1 MSSENNKETE
11 YLSISSPFEGKF
23 LTMSYCWAMP
33 NKWTFKIKP
42 ISELL
47 ERYGVGYSWVDPFAG
62 VSSPAA
68 LTNDHRDECGADF
81 CMDAV
86 DFSRDIV
93 PSTGTFGVLFDPPYS
108 IHEVK
113 RHYDS
118 LGRKYD
124 FSSDPTCGFKPV
136 KDILA
141 PKIRVGGLVISF
153 GWNSSGFGK
162 VRGFKKIEILLVG
175 HGGNRNDTIV
185 TVEERIE

>member
-1 MSSENNKETE
+1 MSSVKDNKKLPVTS
-11 YLSISSPFEGKF
+11 LFDGAF
-23 LTMSYCWAMP
+23 LTMSYRWAMP

-47 ERYGVGYSWVDPFAG
+47 KRYGVDGGVRWVDPFAG
-62 VSSPAA
+62 ISSPAE
-68 LTNDHRDECGADF
+68 LTNDHRPECGATH

-86 DFSRDIV
+86 DFARDVV
-93 PSTGTFGVLFDPPYS
+93 PIGIFGVLFDPPYS

-124 FSSDPTCGFKPV
+124 FASDPTCGFKPV

-141 PKIRVGGLVISF
+141 PKVEVGGYVISF
-153 GWNSSGFGK
+153 GWNSTGFGK
-162 VRGFKKIEILLVG
+162 SRGFRKEEIMLVG

-185 TVEERIE
+185 TVEVKTDE